1 MQDVGDDRTTVRPE
15 PEVDYDDPQTGNGA
29 NCDQFTF
36 VLYVFVLGVICVF
49 GLVGNTL
56 SFLVLRS
63 EHRGH
68 VATFLLQTMAVAD
81 NVFLTTTALSQMTM
95 ALTMYT
101 ETSMAAAEAASPSLV
116 IDQRPLNDLYTVT
129 AYVQVR
135 RQTCLPQY
143 FVKTRT

>member
-1 MQDVGDDRTTVRPE
+1 MNVR
-15 PEVDYDDPQTGNGA
+15 Y
-29 NCDQFTF
+29 
-36 VLYVFVLGVICVF
+36 VLVLGALCVF

-63 EHRGH
+63 ERHGH
-68 VATFLLQTMAVAD
+68 VANFLLQVMAVAD

-101 ETSMAAAEAASPSLV
+101 ESSMAAAAAASPSAA
-116 IDQRPLNDLYTVT
+116 IDQRPLNDLFTVT

-135 RQTCLPQY
+135 CHNCLPHY
-143 FVKTRT
+143 YVISPHRES